1 MLVQPYKAELLW
13 HSPHI
18 VRFYDVLSDKE
29 SELIVDQGRP
39 QLKWATV
46 QDPLTGELVNAEYR
60 ISESAW
66 LKGLGD
72 TESDLTVRK
81 YRKRISMITGLIM
94 EMAEEV
100 QLANYGIGGQ
110 YEPHY
115 DHATEHDAGG
125 FPEAE
130 GNRIGTWLSYI
141 HQPIRGGGKD
151 N

>member
-1 MLVQPYKAELLW
+1 M
-13 HSPHI
+13 
-18 VRFYDVLSDKE
+18 
-29 SELIVDQGRP
+29 
-39 QLKWATV
+39 
-46 QDPLTGELVNAEYR
+46 NADYR

-72 TESDLTVRK
+72 TEGDRIVRK
-81 YRKRISMITGLIM
+81 YRKRISMITGLTM
-94 EMAEEV
+94 EKAEEV

-115 DHATEHDAGG
+115 DHATENDAGG

-141 HQPIRGGGKD
+141 QQPIMGGGTVFLGPGIQADPIQNSAVFWYNLLPDGRRKCLK